1 MVNKVILDYI
11 HSEFNRGVPK
21 ETIRQMLIESGWQ
34 LADVDEAERIAYAT
48 PAAVPQPAAPQATN
62 IPISREQNTRPFQ
75 STAFQNNTQQ
85 NAMHNVKPANLMA
98 ALDAYKQK
106 TAPAVQPA
114 MQQFTQPA
122 VRPLTQPAMQK
133 PAVPLMERPMQANPA
148 SLPVQPTMQTQNPF
162 DRPVSAVQPIVHGK
176 SHWRS
181 LKVVFAILFVLVAGA
196 AVYGYFTGYFISVA
210 KMSGDT
216 FAAIT
221 ESKGATFD
229 AAISIDMTNVKDDA
243 SLLTM
248 LPGYSPNISF
258 AVQGSY
264 SKDES
269 KNLLS
274 NASFAFAAGTFS
286 INANTKLTADNLY
299 VYTTE
304 VPPLALFDLAN
315 YKNQW
320 LSVPVG
326 EAADGTEPIPVISDI
341 VSDLS
346 KVTQF
351 ADIAASSTN
360 LITISQRFMPE
371 TIDGVE
377 AYHFGFT
384 INNDPSL
391 NDTLGTISNSYGEA
405 WIGKADHLPRKITLA
420 FDSQEGPDPASLA
433 KVSMVMTF
441 TQWGNDIT
449 VEAPTESIPFST
461 IVESSLAQEQV
472 KSFDEELS
480 AKLVSLQGDAEVFFD
495 ANTLSYKNFCKSPSV
510 AASFA
515 EKMLA
520 GCRDAVGSYVIYSK
534 LSAENSG
541 FYCVDATNTGIEIE
555 KAPTGLACQ

>member
-21 ETIRQMLIESGWQ
+21 EMIRQMLIQSGWQ
-34 LADVDEAERIAYAT
+34 VSDVDEAERIAYAT
-48 PAAVPQPAAPQATN
+48 PAAVPQPTTPQATN

-75 STAFQNNTQQ
+75 NTAFQNNTQQ

-106 TAPAVQPA
+106 SAPIV
-114 MQQFTQPA
+114 
-122 VRPLTQPAMQK
+122 QPAMQK
-133 PAVPLMERPMQANPA
+133 PAVPLMERPMQSNPA
-148 SLPVQPTMQTQNPF
+148 TLPVQPRMQAQSPF
-162 DRPVSAVQPIVHGK
+162 DRPVSAVQPIAHGK

-181 LKVVFAILFVLVAGA
+181 LKVVFAILFVLMAGA

-210 KMSGDT
+210 KMSDDT

-229 AAISIDMTNVKDDA
+229 AAISIDMSNVKDDA
-243 SLLTM
+243 SLITM

-258 AVQGSY
+258 ALRGSY
-264 SKDES
+264 SKDDS

-320 LSVPVG
+320 LSVPIG

-341 VSDLS
+341 ISDLS
-346 KVTQF
+346 KVSQF
-351 ADIAASSTN
+351 ADIAASTN

-377 AYHFGFT
+377 AYHFAFT

-391 NDTLGTISNSYGEA
+391 SDTLGTISNSYGEA

-441 TQWGNDIT
+441 TQWNGDTI

-480 AKLVSLQGDAEVFFD
+480 ALLVSLQGDAEVFFD
-495 ANTLSYKNFCKSPSV
+495 ANTLSYKNFCKSTSV
-510 AASFA
+510 AGAFA
-515 EKMLA
+515 EKKLA
-520 GCRDAVGSYVIYSK
+520 GCRDAIGSYVIYSK